1 MHRHN
6 TVRTRSSAAAL
17 PAFQN
22 TVKHAG
28 SQLLYAFFGTQI
40 LQELFVLQFVFFLF
54 AHIVLLVLI
63 TNAE

>member
-1 MHRHN
+1 MSK
-6 TVRTRSSAAAL
+6 SSNQKLKLSYLTKIMLAKTDEEHSL
-17 PAFQN
+17 TMP
-22 TVKHAG
+22 
-28 SQLLYAFFGTQI
+28 QI

>member
-6 TVRTRSSAAAL
+6 TVRARSSATAL

-28 SQLLYAFFGTQI
+28 SQLLYTFFGTQI